1 MLDQDRRLL
10 FLHENYRLNNLEFLN
25 FHFVRKKQQKIL
37 YSFFFLLLRYTYS
50 RSTRSSSTNC
60 FNLHKKTKTNRVN
73 PNILFVCHC
82 CVSSF
87 ESDII
92 NMIFFETNIII
103 ISSYVVLLFTHANN
117 TSVIIFINSYIKH
130 KLWYMNN

>member
-1 MLDQDRRLL
+1 
-10 FLHENYRLNNLEFLN
+10 
-25 FHFVRKKQQKIL
+25 
-37 YSFFFLLLRYTYS
+37 
-50 RSTRSSSTNC
+50 
-60 FNLHKKTKTNRVN
+60 
-73 PNILFVCHC
+73 
-82 CVSSF
+82 VSSF